1 MSNCR
6 VCARAP
12 VCDWETPPKNCLDF
26 VPSRLPPIEKRLELY
41 QDRYCEIIMRGGAR
55 FLGWVRGMKDEM
67 LAFECEDHV
76 VLSVDVNAGA
86 EIICRE
92 EIVDGD

>member
-1 MSNCR
+1 
-6 VCARAP
+6 
-12 VCDWETPPKNCLDF
+12 
-26 VPSRLPPIEKRLELY
+26 
-41 QDRYCEIIMRGGAR
+41 
-55 FLGWVRGMKDEM
+55 MKDEM